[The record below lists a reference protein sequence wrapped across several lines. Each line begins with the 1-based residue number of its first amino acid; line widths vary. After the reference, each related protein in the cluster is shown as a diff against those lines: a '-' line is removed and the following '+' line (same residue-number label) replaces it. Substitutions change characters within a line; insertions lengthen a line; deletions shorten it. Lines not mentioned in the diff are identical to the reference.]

1 MGLCEDRQG
10 CIFTYMNTTETST
23 QAPAPRAFK
32 VSGYLAST
40 IKNTYGVKVSA
51 SAKTGQIVLT
61 VKEGTVD
68 DLLAALAQMRRTV
81 LVVNGKK
88 VTIS

>member
-1 MGLCEDRQG
+1 
-10 CIFTYMNTTETST
+10 MNTETST
-23 QAPAPRAFK
+23 QTAPAPRAFK

-61 VKEGTVD
+61 VKEGTVE
-68 DLLAALAQMRRTV
+68 DLLAALAKMGRTV
-81 LVVNGKK
+81 LAVNGKR